1 MNIMIKKAKSL
12 LLALLSIKTSL
23 PLGGLGWA
31 LGLCPSVSGLAWA
44 FALGF
49 ALTSCS
55 DDPDAENFYTFKGK
69 MMSEYL
75 QQHEAFSEFTAIVER
90 AGMMELLATYGA
102 YTCFPPTND
111 AVQTFLKKLRLTS
124 ISELTDADCD
134 TLVRTHIVKNMYT
147 TADMDDG
154 VLSTANM
161 NRRYIEVSHGL
172 DDDDNAVV
180 FLNGTSHIIFA
191 LQDDSVE
198 NGIMQPITE
207 VLESSNRMIHDVM
220 KQNPNIS
227 LYVEAFERA
236 GLRDSLYQ
244 YKDAEWDPT
253 VYPRYRYISHVNRE
267 TATVPDEKRTGYT
280 VFVPTDSVL
289 REKYGITTVEGL
301 YQKACDIYDV
311 VYPEDADADYH
322 DFAHIT
328 HPKNPLHRFL
338 AYHVV
343 TRDVKGW
350 NYLTPVKDVG
360 ILTTVMNPVDWYE
373 TMLPHTMMKFERL
386 TVRKWAGASVLGQR
400 YVNRRYDDEFQVLG
414 TLIRPTVET
423 AYKQD
428 ARNGRYFYVDD
439 ILAFDPTTRDIVLND
454 RIRMDFST
462 IFPELMT
469 NDIRLNE
476 RNNGMKFQ
484 DPDYDE
490 TGKYG
495 RNYYFPNGYLKG
507 VTLNDGCHFVYRRP
521 HDYYD
526 SYEGDEMNLFGDFD
540 ISFKIPPVPYEGD
553 WQIRIGFA
561 AEGTRGVAQIYF
573 DDVPQGIPLD
583 MTKQLNDPSILG
595 SDWKADYA
603 SMSQIDLSTDQ
614 KVLKNKGYYRGAA
627 GGYRY
632 DSGGST
638 STTIFATQPQT
649 IRMVICTTHI
659 DPNVDHFLRIRCV
672 STKQG
677 NDNEFML
684 DYLELVP
691 KSVYGV
697 TDEGAMESML

>member
-1 MNIMIKKAKSL
+1 MIG
-12 LLALLSIKTSL
+12 LSFIIYHLSF
-23 PLGGLGWA
+23 
-31 LGLCPSVSGLAWA
+31 SVA
-44 FALGF
+44 
-49 ALTSCS
+49 CS
-55 DDPDAENFYTFKGK
+55 DEPDASNFYTFKGQ

-75 QQHEAFSEFTAIVER
+75 RGHEEFSQFSAILER
-90 AGMMELLATYGA
+90 AGMMELLASYGA
-102 YTCFPPTND
+102 LTCFPPTDD
-111 AVQTFLKKLRLTS
+111 AIKVFLTKRGLSS
-124 ISELTDADCD
+124 IDELSDADCD
-134 TLVRTHIVKNMYT
+134 TIARTHLVKNMYT
-147 TADMDDG
+147 TADMEDG

-161 NRRYIEVSHGL
+161 NRRYIEVSHGI
-172 DDDDNAVV
+172 DEDQNAVV

-220 KQNPNIS
+220 RQNPRIS
-227 LYVEAFERA
+227 LYTEALELA

-244 YKDAEWDPT
+244 YKDAMWDEERLN
-253 VYPRYRYISHVNRE
+253 YPRLRYVSHVNKE
-267 TATVPDEKRTGYT
+267 TATVPDEKRTGFT
-280 VFVPTDSVL
+280 VFAVPDSIL
-289 REKYGITTVEGL
+289 SEKYGITTVEQL
-301 YQKACDIYDV
+301 YDKACEIYDRI
-311 VYPEDADADYH
+311 YPEDAKAEYH
-322 DFAHIT
+322 DYAHI
-328 HPKNPLHRFL
+328 KDSRNPLNRFL
-338 AYHVV
+338 RYHIL

-350 NYLTPVKDVG
+350 NYLTPYTDIG

-386 TVRKWAGASVLGQR
+386 TVRKWAGGSTLGQR
-400 YVNRRYDDEFQVLG
+400 YINRRYDDLVPNELVTEPVLG
-414 TLIRPTVET
+414 TLVRPTVEVE
-423 AYKQD
+423 YKQD
-428 ARNGRYFYVDD
+428 ALNGRYFYVDD
-439 ILAFDPTTRDIVLND
+439 ILAFDETTRDVVLND

-476 RNNGMKFQ
+476 RNNGRKYQ

-490 TGKYG
+490 TAKYG

-507 VTLNDGCHFVYRRP
+507 VTLNEGGTFVYRRP

-526 SYEGDEMNLFGDFD
+526 CYEGDEMNLFGDFD
-540 ISFKIPPVPYEGD
+540 ITFKIPPVPYEGE
-553 WQIRIGFA
+553 WQLRLGFA
-561 AEGTRGVAQIYF
+561 AEGSRGVAQFYF
-573 DDVPQGIPLD
+573 DDKPQGIPLD
-583 MTKQLNDPSILG
+583 MTKSLTDPSILG
-595 SDWKADYA
+595 ADWKSDYA
-603 SMSQIDLSTDQ
+603 SMSTIDLATDQ

-632 DSGGST
+632 AQGST
-638 STTIFATQPQT
+638 QQTIFATQPLT

-659 DPNVDHFLRIRCV
+659 NPDQDHFLRIRCV

-697 TDEGAMESML
+697 TDEGKMESML